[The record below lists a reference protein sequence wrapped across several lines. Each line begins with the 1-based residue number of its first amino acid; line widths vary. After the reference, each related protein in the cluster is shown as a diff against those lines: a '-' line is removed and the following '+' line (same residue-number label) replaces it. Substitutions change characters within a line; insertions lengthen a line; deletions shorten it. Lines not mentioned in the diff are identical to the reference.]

1 MKRTEGKKIGKV
13 KIALISLLFILA
25 GVTGGVAGHYTHLLS
40 TMTVPEEVY
49 SKENIKVNDPE
60 QKKEGYTTIALF
72 GLDARDATVDKGN
85 RSDSVMVITI
95 DNATNEVKLTSIYRD
110 TLVLIEGHGYDKLT
124 HAYSF
129 GGPELAVNTLNS
141 NFDLNITDF
150 VTINFKVA
158 ETVIDQLG
166 GVEIDVQPSEVK
178 WINGYVRSLAREG
191 AETHVQFIDGSGV
204 QTLTGSQAVA
214 YTRIRYTAGGDYK
227 RAKRQRTVINAAL
240 KKVQTSDLA
249 TINNIITS
257 VIGEIRTNYTL
268 DEILALAS
276 NVTKY
281 QIQDSQGFPYHVKNG
296 RIFTGATTNGSAVDI
311 PFNLYE
317 DVKSLHYILYNV
329 GSMGHVDGISDS
341 QLDEENGHVN
351 DADNTTLNPPTEGT
365 TQGDSESTT
374 TETAPEVNTSTK
386 PFEPSDAVRIIS
398 QELINRL
405 YR

>member
-13 KIALISLLFILA
+13 KIVFISLLFVLA
-25 GVTGGVAGHYTHLLS
+25 AVIGGLAGHYTYLLS
-40 TMTVPEEVY
+40 AITVSKEIY
-49 SKENIKVNDPE
+49 NKENIKVNDPE

-72 GLDARDATVDKGN
+72 GVDARDATVDKGN
-85 RSDSVMVITI
+85 RSDSVIIITI
-95 DNATNEVKLTSIYRD
+95 NNSTNEVKLTSIYRD

-129 GGPELAVNTLNS
+129 GGPELAVNTLNH

-150 VTINFKVA
+150 ITINFKIA
-158 ETVIDQLG
+158 ENVIDALG
-166 GVEIDVQPSEVK
+166 GVEVDVQSSEVK

-191 AETHVQFIDGSGV
+191 AETTVKYIDGPGL

-240 KKVQTSDLA
+240 KKVQNSDLS

-257 VIGEIRTNYTL
+257 VINDVRTNYTL
-268 DEILALAS
+268 DEVLSLAS

-281 QIQDSQGFPYHVKNG
+281 KIQDSQGFPYHVKNG
-296 RIFTGATTNGSAVDI
+296 RIFNGLSANGAAVDI

-317 DVKSLHYILYNV
+317 DVKSLHYILYNI

-341 QLDEENGHVN
+341 QLNEENGSVN
-351 DADNTTLNPPTEGT
+351 DADNTTLNPPENATV
-365 TQGDSESTT
+365 QDSSAATSTSP
-374 TETAPEVNTSTK
+374 ADDPVTK
-386 PFEPSDAVRIIS
+386 PFEPSEAVKIIS

-405 YR
+405 YN